1 MILAI
6 LQNCKNSLRVR
17 LQNGPSG
24 WDHHLINTNNTF
36 ELITFLFELD
46 RLYLACSDCVLLVEK
61 VRVVDQNVV
70 LQSCRALKVWDL
82 SPVSVR
88 IVAF

>member
-24 WDHHLINTNNTF
+24 WDHHLIKFAFNTNNTF

-46 RLYLACSDCVLLVEK
+46 RLYLACSDLT
-61 VRVVDQNVV
+61 Q
-70 LQSCRALKVWDL
+70 L
-82 SPVSVR
+82 S
-88 IVAF
+88 I